1 MDKTFQMTENEIQL
15 WTDKTFS
22 QFAISINSQIIVKT
36 DENVSYTNMIDET
49 SYVTGYDINWH
60 YTLAQWVIYYFSDK
74 YITQVKSSSDQPRAF
89 VSQNTN
95 KLRFVGRIG
104 RKAKARQKAEL
115 KCHFCNLKYC
125 IEEERSEHEKFWHSK
140 KLKVS

>member
-1 MDKTFQMTENEIQL
+1 
-15 WTDKTFS
+15 
-22 QFAISINSQIIVKT
+22 
-36 DENVSYTNMIDET
+36 MIDET

-74 YITQVKSSSDQPRAF
+74 YIAQVKSSGEQPRGF
-89 VSQNTN
+89 VSQNTS

-104 RKAKARQKAEL
+104 RKAREARQKAEL

-125 IEEERSEHEKFWHSK
+125 IEEERTEHEKFWHSN
-140 KLKVS
+140 KLKVP

>member
-1 MDKTFQMTENEIQL
+1 MTENEIQL
-15 WTDKTFS
+15 WTDETFS
-22 QFAISINSQIIVKT
+22 QFAISFNTHIIVKT

-74 YITQVKSSSDQPRAF
+74 YISQVKSSGDQPRSF
-89 VSQNTN
+89 VSRN
-95 KLRFVGRIG
+95 KLKFVGRIG

-115 KCHFCNLKYC
+115 KCHFCNLKCC
-125 IEEERSEHEKFWHSK
+125 IEEERSEHEKFWHKIIS
-140 KLKVS
+140 

>member
-1 MDKTFQMTENEIQL
+1 MIEKKIQL
-15 WTDKTFS
+15 WTDETFS
-22 QFAISINSQIIVKT
+22 QFAISFNSQIIVKT
-36 DENVSYTNMIDET
+36 DDNVSYTNMIDET

-74 YITQVKSSSDQPRAF
+74 YIARVKSSGDQPRAF
-89 VSQNTN
+89 VSQTSNNST
-95 KLRFVGRIG
+95 FVGRIG
-104 RKAKARQKAEL
+104 RKAREAKQKPEL

-140 KLKVS
+140 KLKVH

>member
-1 MDKTFQMTENEIQL
+1 MTENEIQSD
-15 WTDKTFS
+15 DKTFS

-74 YITQVKSSSDQPRAF
+74 YIAQVKSSSDQPRAF
-89 VSQNTN
+89 LAKYQQIKIRRQNW
-95 KLRFVGRIG
+95 
-104 RKAKARQKAEL
+104 
-115 KCHFCNLKYC
+115 
-125 IEEERSEHEKFWHSK
+125 S
-140 KLKVS
+140 

>member
-1 MDKTFQMTENEIQL
+1 MTENEMQL

-22 QFAISINSQIIVKT
+22 QFAIFFNSQFIVKT
-36 DENVSYTNMIDET
+36 AENVSYTNKIDET

-74 YITQVKSSSDQPRAF
+74 YIAQVKSPADQPRAF
-89 VSQNTN
+89 VSQTNN
-95 KLRFVGRIG
+95 KLRFVGRSYVG
-104 RKAKARQKAEL
+104 RKAREARQKAEL

-125 IEEERSEHEKFWHSK
+125 IEEERTEHEKFWHSN
-140 KLKVS
+140 KLKVP